1 MLCFSPHETGWL
13 VDIKESYC
21 GAVGLVQNDTEK
33 SKKVGKLVSERQ
45 VIDVARVGMREMTV
59 L

>member
-1 MLCFSPHETGWL
+1 MLGFSPHETGWL

-21 GAVGLVQNDTEK
+21 GAVGLVQIDTEK

-45 VIDVARVGMREMTV
+45 VKLTWPEKGCVR
-59 L
+59 